1 MLPAV
6 LRFVLRLIVLVLGIA
21 LIVTS
26 VALGWL
32 PGPGGIP
39 LFLAGIALLSTQFE
53 WAKRVRAWVFG
64 HLRRAAEKAR
74 RSDPDAV
81 ERDTPDLDDE
91 AGDVAGEDVRHDL
104 RDDHRARRP

>member
-6 LRFVLRLIVLVLGIA
+6 LRFVLRLIVLVLGIV

-26 VALGWL
+26 IALGWL

-53 WAKRVRAWVFG
+53 WAKKVRAWAFG

-74 RSDPDAV
+74 RSAADPVD
-81 ERDTPDLDDE
+81 
-91 AGDVAGEDVRHDL
+91 GDGEDPEDGGVDDVRGDL
-104 RDDHRARRP
+104 RNDERAHRP